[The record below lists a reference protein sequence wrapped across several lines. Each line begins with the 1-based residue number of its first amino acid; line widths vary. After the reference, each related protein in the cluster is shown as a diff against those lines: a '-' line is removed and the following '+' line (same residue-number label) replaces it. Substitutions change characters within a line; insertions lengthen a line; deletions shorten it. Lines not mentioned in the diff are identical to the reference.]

1 MSFQELRRAVAASG
15 LQVATAHPPRSQG
28 RTEAA
33 VTREAT
39 LVEDEHVRQRAV
51 GSPTPCPE
59 PLAFLDGI
67 QRYQV
72 VGYGSTEPIV
82 GAVIAAAVRER
93 VSGHLTTVAERREH
107 LVVGRR
113 TAVAG
118 FEVPSG
124 HRVIALP
131 EDEHAHPIRDLD
143 VAVAAIDR
151 ARNALELRVAEVFR
165 QRSDGW
171 LIVDGSLAESPTWA
185 SDPRMIGI
193 TKSHATLPFAGS
205 DLVQYLR
212 LPQGHRSSVYQPEPR
227 RVAPVYAWGLRLW
240 PWEGRDLLFGFVRVE
255 RAPIAETLEGA
266 DEVSRWILA
275 ERAPIS
281 SGDAR
286 WDRLLYG
293 IHSVEEYLRA
303 SLPAS

>member
-1 MSFQELRRAVAASG
+1 MVFQGLRRAVAASG
-15 LQVATAHPPRSQG
+15 LQVATALPARSQG

-33 VTREAT
+33 VTREAS
-39 LVEDEHVRQRAV
+39 LVEDERVRQRAV
-51 GSPTPCPE
+51 GSPVPCPE
-59 PLAFLDGI
+59 PLAFLDGV

-93 VSGHLTTVAERREH
+93 TSGRLTTVLEHREH

-113 TAVAG
+113 SAVVG
-118 FEVPSG
+118 FEAPAG

-131 EDEHAHPIRDLD
+131 EDEPAHPVRDLD

-151 ARNALELRVAEVFR
+151 ARNALELKVAEGFR
-165 QRSDGW
+165 QRSEGW

-185 SDPRMIGI
+185 ADPKMIGI
-193 TKSHATLPFAGS
+193 TKSHATLPFSGP
-205 DLVQYLR
+205 DLVEYLR
-212 LPQGHRSSVYQPEPR
+212 LPQGHRSSVYQPASR

-255 RAPIAETLEGA
+255 RAPTAGSLERA
-266 DEVSRWILA
+266 DEISRWILA

-281 SGDAR
+281 SGDVR

-303 SLPAS
+303 SLPVS